1 MCANAGTRVPSSW
14 VIILLNQMPEIDEL
28 LATDHA
34 NVPETKKLLAV
45 FHPELQQALNLGAT
59 MYTALARAI
68 ANTERDSADVKA
80 FNEAARALGAKNRR
94 ELDAILE
101 QKAKSKAERKLR
113 AALKEAEDRREA
125 RRVRTIVLLMM
136 FRAYMWAVTDALR
149 MRLTPAIGYGRQLA
163 EGYSLLALMQRS
175 PAVAKRWLRILK
187 DEQGERFYK
196 RHQSELI
203 DELVKADLLG
213 AYERGSGAALHVRFA
228 GAASGLRFSSS
239 RDGSLAR
246 DEIKLVFQELQQGRE
261 VYFLTHLL
269 GLLRTQERVFTHLG
283 AVLPEVNDPIWL
295 EQRVPMFRK
304 LVDELFAT
312 LRKHVEQAGLTK
324 PTATSAS
331 AP

>member
-1 MCANAGTRVPSSW
+1 MCASAGTRVPSSW

-34 NVPETKKLLAV
+34 NVPETKKLLAA
-45 FHPELQQALNLGAT
+45 FHPELQRALNLGAT
-59 MYTALARAI
+59 MYTAVARAI
-68 ANTERDSADVKA
+68 ASTDRDSADVKA
-80 FNEAARALGAKNRR
+80 FNEAARALGAKDRK
-94 ELDAILE
+94 ELDAILA

-113 AALKEAEDRREA
+113 VALKEPEDRREA
-125 RRVRTIVLLMM
+125 RRVRTIIL
-136 FRAYMWAVTDALR
+136 
-149 MRLTPAIGYGRQLA
+149 RLTPAIGYGRQLA

-213 AYERGSGAALHVRFA
+213 AYEHGSGAALHVRFA

-246 DEIKLVFQELQQGRE
+246 DEIKLVFQELQLGKE

-269 GLLRTQERVFTHLG
+269 GLLRTQERMFTHLG
-283 AVLPEVNDPIWL
+283 AVLPEVDDPIWL

-312 LRKHVEQAGLTK
+312 LRKWVEQAGLTK
-324 PTATSAS
+324 VITTNAA